1 MASLHKDPRGKSP
14 FWYCAYTL
22 PDGRRTLRSTKQ
34 RDRKKAAEICRALE
48 KASAKAREGELTEA
62 RVRKLLEDVLE
73 SVGQAPIRAETVR
86 SFFATWLEGKK
97 LSTKPTVHHL
107 YERIVG
113 KFLNCLGPKADK
125 ALASLIPADIAAF
138 RNSRVNTVATGT
150 LMMDLKTIRSALSS
164 ARRQGLILSNPAEA
178 IELPANKPLER
189 DVFTPTELR
198 ALLAVATEEWR
209 TLLLSGYYL
218 GGRLSDTVSLRWDSV
233 DLTSGLI
240 IYKQSK
246 TDRRV
251 EIPIH
256 PELGEHLRA
265 IAGDERDGFLCPA
278 LARIRTNGRRGLSAR
293 FTELMAEAGLSRE
306 QVQSSKNKFSR
317 KSFHSLRHSFTSAL
331 ANAGISSD
339 IRMKLSGHKS
349 LDVHHR
355 YTHIELEPLKTAIGA
370 LPRLTEK
377 NS

>member
-62 RVRKLLEDVLE
+62 WVRKLLEDVLE
-73 SVGQAPIRAETVR
+73 SVGQAPIRTETVR

-113 KFLNCLGPKADK
+113 KFLDCLGLKANK
-125 ALASLIPADIAAF
+125 ALGSLIPADIAAF

-164 ARRQGLILSNPAEA
+164 ARRQGLILFNPAEA

-189 DVFTPTELR
+189 EVFTPTELR

-218 GGRLSDTVSLRWDSV
+218 GGRLSDMVSLRWDSV
-233 DLTSGLI
+233 DLAN
-240 IYKQSK
+240 Y
-246 TDRRV
+246 
-251 EIPIH
+251 
-256 PELGEHLRA
+256 EHSR
-265 IAGDERDGFLCPA
+265 
-278 LARIRTNGRRGLSAR
+278 LSAISG
-293 FTELMAEAGLSRE
+293 TPQSPLS
-306 QVQSSKNKFSR
+306 K
-317 KSFHSLRHSFTSAL
+317 
-331 ANAGISSD
+331 
-339 IRMKLSGHKS
+339 
-349 LDVHHR
+349 
-355 YTHIELEPLKTAIGA
+355 
-370 LPRLTEK
+370 
-377 NS
+377 